1 MHVSQRRFPLKGI
14 PFSRHAVFDG
24 GSVALPPEKPIRIF
38 IAENQA
44 PTRRSFASIID
55 GEPGFELVGT
65 AADGALAEQTVH
77 LGASDIF
84 LLDHET
90 SGLDGAAVVRQILRD
105 RPEAQVI
112 VRAGLGGDGHLFD
125 FICAGA
131 QAYLPHDADE
141 GEILDTIRAVA
152 RGQSRLAPALTRKL
166 IEEFRRICHKACGD
180 GVPYCTP
187 EEPLTD
193 REKDILRLIIA
204 GKSNRAIASALN
216 LAEGTVKN
224 YVSRIMEKSNARSR
238 TELAVKSLNRRGE

>member
-1 MHVSQRRFPLKGI
+1 
-14 PFSRHAVFDG
+14 VFFG
-24 GSVALPPEKPIRIF
+24 GSVSLQPEKPIRIF
-38 IAENQA
+38 IAENQT
-44 PTRRSFASIID
+44 PTRRSFEAIID
-55 GEPGFELVGT
+55 GAPGIEIVGV
-65 AADGALAEQTVH
+65 AADGALTKQIAH

-90 SGLDGAAVVRQILRD
+90 PGLDEAALVRQILRD

-112 VRAGLGGDGHLFD
+112 VRAGLGGDAHLFD

-131 QAYLPHDADE
+131 QAYLSHDADQ

-152 RGQSRLAPALTRKL
+152 RGQSRLTPALTRKL
-166 IEEFRRICHKACGD
+166 IEEFRRICRKARSHD
-180 GVPYCTP
+180 APYCTP
-187 EEPLTD
+187 QEPLTE
-193 REKDILRLIIA
+193 REKDILQLIVE
-204 GKSNRAIASALN
+204 GKGNRAIATALK